1 MTGPVTI
8 KVSTD
13 ADVVRARQA
22 ARELVNGLGFS
33 LTDLTRIATAI
44 SEIGRNIVTFAGQ
57 GKVILALELDTP
69 RPALVVQ
76 AIDDGPGIEDVR
88 EAMKDGYASGEGL
101 GLGLPGSRRLM
112 DEFEIISEGGRGTQV
127 IMRKFV
133 PNRA

>member
-1 MTGPVTI
+1 MADPLTI

-44 SEIGRNIVTFAGQ
+44 SEVGRNIITFAGQ
-57 GKVILALELDTP
+57 GKVILTLELSGS

-76 AIDDGPGIEDVR
+76 AIDEGPGIEDLR
-88 EAMKDGYASGEGL
+88 EAMKDGYATGEGL
-101 GLGLPGSRRLM
+101 GLGLPGARRLM
-112 DEFEIISEGGRGTQV
+112 DEFAISSEAGRGTQV
-127 IMRKFV
+127 TMKKFG
-133 PNRA
+133 PNHA